1 MVVDPIPL
9 VSLCTVTRN
18 RAAFLPLLQ
27 RLILL
32 QHYPRERLE
41 WVIVDDSD
49 PDQPRFQPDTS
60 QGLAIHHHHL
70 PVPLPLG
77 RKRNLSHSYC
87 SGEIIV
93 VLDDD
98 DYYPRTRVGHAV
110 EQLQASD
117 ALIAGS
123 SLLPVFF
130 LPERELW
137 LAGPYG
143 PRHATANTFAF
154 KRELLQRTS
163 YNDEATHAEE
173 KAFLQDYSLPMV
185 QLDVRHTIVC
195 LGHDR
200 NTFEKR
206 QLQARGVNPR
216 FRRVSRLRSDQID
229 ILLKIAEAYGPLL
242 SASSCSLGG

>member
-1 MVVDPIPL
+1 VTLPL

-27 RLILL
+27 GLILL
-32 QHYPRERLE
+32 QTYPRERME

-49 PDQPRFQPDTS
+49 PDHPRFQPDPS
-60 QGLAIHHHHL
+60 QGLAIQHHHL
-70 PVPLPLG
+70 PGPLPLG
-77 RKRNLSHSYC
+77 RKRNLAHSLC
-87 SGEIIV
+87 RGEIIV

-98 DYYPRTRVGHAV
+98 DYYPHTRVAHAV
-110 EQLQASD
+110 EQLQASE

-154 KRELLQRTS
+154 KRELLQRTRCDDAAS
-163 YNDEATHAEE
+163 QAEE
-173 KAFLQDYSLPMV
+173 KAFLQGYSLPMV
-185 QLDVRHTIVC
+185 QLQAPHTIVC
-195 LGHDR
+195 IGHDR
-200 NTFEKR
+200 NTYEKR
-206 QLQARGVNPR
+206 QLQAGGANPR
-216 FRRVSRLRSDQID
+216 FRRVSRLRDDQIAV
-229 ILLKIAEAYGPLL
+229 LLRIAAAYGPLL
-242 SASSCSLGG
+242 TSVRSACAHL

>member
-1 MVVDPIPL
+1 MSLPL

-32 QHYPRERLE
+32 QSYPRERLE

-49 PDQPRFQPDTS
+49 PGQPRFQPDTS

-70 PVPLPLG
+70 PRRLPLG
-77 RKRNLSHSYC
+77 QKRNLSHSLC
-87 SGEIIV
+87 RGAIIV

-98 DYYPRTRVGHAV
+98 DYYPHTRVAHAV
-110 EQLQASD
+110 EQLQASE

-123 SLLPVFF
+123 SVLPIFF
-130 LPERELW
+130 LPERQLW
-137 LAGPYG
+137 IAGPYG

-154 KRELLQRTS
+154 KRELLEISRCDDDASQ
-163 YNDEATHAEE
+163 AEE
-173 KAFLQDYSLPMV
+173 KSFLQGYSLPMV
-185 QLDVRHTIVC
+185 QLEARHTIVC
-195 LGHDR
+195 IGHDR

-206 QLQARGVNPR
+206 QLQAGGANPR
-216 FRRVSRLRSDQID
+216 FRRVTRFRSDQIEV
-229 ILLKIAEAYGPLL
+229 LCKIAAAYGGLIP
-242 SASSCSLGG
+242 AC